1 MKKFIIAE
9 ICVIAALAG
18 GFWLG
23 RVTSTDNSYAHYYS
37 NADKAWTEVQQLD
50 NPPVVLD
57 EPDKSRLSKVRA
69 GYRAVFDN
77 YPDSLW
83 ADDAIYQLASR
94 ITRTDEEAF
103 ALFRRLIN
111 NYPDSEWADDSMYAI
126 AFASY
131 KIGEQLK
138 QTGTLESID
147 AYYNRA
153 ITLFTELIRAYP
165 ASALVSQARFN
176 VAMCHYGKGEFGV
189 ALAHFEELGEAFR
202 DNALLYQIL
211 YVTGEI
217 YFQQHLYEKARVE
230 FTNVVDSGDA
240 ELAPLA
246 SFGVAQ
252 SYLAEGEYEEAI
264 GGYQK
269 VIDLYPDAS
278 VGQDAHFYIGW
289 AYEKL
294 GRYDEAIAQL
304 EAAIDRYPRN
314 ENAANSQIYIGQ
326 IAYANKDTA
335 QAIEAYQKVADN
347 ATYDY
352 DNRRQAQYW
361 VGRIYEDIGDVEQA
375 SDVYRKLLK
384 DFPEPYKEA
393 THPSN
398 NINENYIQNL
408 LQSNRRS
415 ELPGVLDR

>member
-9 ICVIAALAG
+9 ICVIVALAG

-37 NADKAWTEVQQLD
+37 NADKAWVEVQQMD
-50 NPPVVLD
+50 NPPLDLD
-57 EPDKSRLSKVRA
+57 EPDKNRLSKVRA
-69 GYRAVFDN
+69 GYRKVFDN

-94 ITRTDEEAF
+94 LPRTDEEAF

-111 NYPDSEWADDSMYAI
+111 NYPDSEWADDSMFAI

-131 KIGEQLK
+131 QIAEELK
-138 QTGTLESID
+138 KTGTLESIE
-147 AYYNRA
+147 AYYDRA
-153 ITLFTELIRAYP
+153 IALFKQLIGTYP
-165 ASALVSQARFN
+165 GSVLVAQSQFN
-176 VAMCHYGKGEFGV
+176 IAMCHYSRDDFDL
-189 ALAHFEELGEAFR
+189 ALAQFENLGETFR
-202 DNALLYQIL
+202 DNPLLYQIL

-217 YFQQHLYEKARVE
+217 YFKQYRYEESRVE
-230 FTNVVDSGDA
+230 FTNVVDSGDP
-240 ELAPLA
+240 ELGPLA
-246 SFGVAQ
+246 SFGIAQ
-252 SYLAEGEYEEAI
+252 TYLAEGKFEEAI
-264 GGYQK
+264 TGYQK

-294 GRYDEAIAQL
+294 GKYDEAIAQL

-326 IAYANKDTA
+326 IAYANEDTA

-361 VGRIYEDIGDVEQA
+361 VGRIYEEIGDVEQA
-375 SDVYRKLLK
+375 SDVYRKLIK
-384 DFPEPYKEA
+384 DFPEPHKEA

-398 NINENYIQNL
+398 NVNENYIQNL
-408 LQSNRRS
+408 QSNRLN